1 MIKQVENPILEVH
14 DLTVAYNNKPVLWN
28 ADFSIPKG
36 KMVGIVGPNGAGK
49 STLLKAIMG
58 LIPVASGFTK
68 ILKKQLKNIR
78 HKVAYVPQK
87 ETVDWDFPATVLD
100 VVEMG
105 RYGKISLFKRLR
117 KSDKLIAIES
127 LKKVKMLDFADRHI
141 SELSGGQQQRVFI
154 ARALAQ
160 EADIYFMDEPFA
172 GVDMASE
179 KAIVEILYEMQKEG
193 KTIFVVHHDLQSAMD
208 YFDWMVFLNTRIVAS
223 GPTNEVF
230 STETLQKT
238 YGGNLAI
245 LEQIGQIY
253 KEKQFPIRE
262 TN

>member
-1 MIKQVENPILEVH
+1 MIKQVESPIVEVH
-14 DLTVAYNNKPVLWN
+14 DLTVAYDNKPVLWN

-49 STLLKAIMG
+49 STLLKSIMG
-58 LIPVASGFTK
+58 LIPTASGFVK
-68 ILKKQLKNIR
+68 IFDDSLKKVR

-87 ETVDWDFPATVLD
+87 ESVDWDFPATVLD

-105 RYGKISLFKRLR
+105 RYGQKSLFKRLN
-117 KSDKLIAIES
+117 KQDKQIAIEA

-160 EADIYFMDEPFA
+160 EADLYFMDEPFA

-179 KAIVEILYEMQKEG
+179 KAIVDILVELQKEG

-208 YFDWMVFLNTRIVAS
+208 YFDWMILINKRIVAS
-223 GPTNEVF
+223 GPIKEVF
-230 STETLQKT
+230 TTEILQNT
-238 YGGNLAI
+238 YGGNLSM
-245 LEQIGQIY
+245 LEQIGQIF
-253 KEKQFPIRE
+253 KDKQFPIRE
-262 TN
+262 S

>member
-1 MIKQVENPILEVH
+1 MIKQVENPIVEIH
-14 DLTVAYNNKPVLWN
+14 DLTVAYDNKPVLWN
-28 ADFSIPKG
+28 ADFSIPAG

-58 LIPVASGFTK
+58 LIPVASGFSK
-68 ILKKQLKNIR
+68 ILNDSLKNVR

-87 ETVDWDFPATVLD
+87 ESVDWDFPATVLD

-105 RYGKISLFKRLR
+105 RYGKISLFKRL
-117 KSDKLIAIES
+117 KKKDKQVAIEA

-160 EADIYFMDEPFA
+160 EAEIYFMDEPFA
-172 GVDMASE
+172 GVDMGSE
-179 KAIVEILYEMQKEG
+179 KAIIEILLEMQKDG

-223 GPTNEVF
+223 GPTTEVF
-230 STETLQKT
+230 STETLQNT
-238 YGGNLAI
+238 YGGNLSL

-262 TN
+262 KN

>member
-1 MIKQVENPILEVH
+1 MIKQVDNPIVEVH
-14 DLTVAYNNKPVLWN
+14 DLTVAYDNKPVLWN

-36 KMVGIVGPNGAGK
+36 KMVGIIGPNGAGK
-49 STLLKAIMG
+49 STLLKSIMG
-58 LIPVASGFTK
+58 LIPISSGFIK
-68 ILKKQLKNIR
+68 IFDDTLKKVR

-87 ETVDWDFPATVLD
+87 ESVDWDFPATVLD

-105 RYGKISLFKRLR
+105 RYGKKSLFKRLN
-117 KSDKLIAIES
+117 KEDKQIAIEA

-160 EADIYFMDEPFA
+160 EADLYFMDEPFA

-179 KAIVEILYEMQKEG
+179 KAIVDILLELQKEG

-208 YFDWMVFLNTRIVAS
+208 YFDWMVLINKRIVGS
-223 GPTNEVF
+223 GPIQEVF
-230 STETLQKT
+230 TTETLQNT
-238 YGGNLAI
+238 YGGNLSM
-245 LEQIGQIY
+245 LEQIGQIF

-262 TN
+262 

>member
-1 MIKQVENPILEVH
+1 MIKQVDNPILEIH
-14 DLTVAYNNKPVLWN
+14 DLTVAYDNKPVLWN

-58 LIPVASGFTK
+58 LVPIASGFTK
-68 ILKKQLKNIR
+68 ILNDQLKNVR

-117 KSDKLIAIES
+117 KSDKLIAVEA

-179 KAIVEILYEMQKEG
+179 KAIVDILYEMQKDG

-223 GPTNEVF
+223 GPTTEVF

-253 KEKQFPIRE
+253 KQKQFPIRE
-262 TN
+262 NK

>member
-1 MIKQVENPILEVH
+1 MINQVENPIVEVH
-14 DLTVAYNNKPVLWN
+14 DLTVAYDNKPVLWN

-36 KMVGIVGPNGAGK
+36 RMVGIVGPNGAGK
-49 STLLKAIMG
+49 STLLKSIMG
-58 LIPVASGFTK
+58 LIPTASGFVK
-68 ILKKQLKNIR
+68 LFDDSLKKVR
-78 HKVAYVPQK
+78 HRVAYVPQK
-87 ETVDWDFPATVLD
+87 ESVDWDFPATVLD

-105 RYGKISLFKRLR
+105 RYGKKSLFKRLS
-117 KSDKLIAIES
+117 KEDKQIAIEA

-179 KAIVEILYEMQKEG
+179 KAIVDILVELQKEG

-208 YFDWMVFLNTRIVAS
+208 YFDWMILINKRIVAS
-223 GPTNEVF
+223 GPTKEVF
-230 STETLQKT
+230 TTDILQNT
-238 YGGNLAI
+238 YGGNLSM
-245 LEQIGQIY
+245 LDQIGQVF

-262 TN
+262 A

>member
-1 MIKQVENPILEVH
+1 MIKQVDNPILEVH
-14 DLTVAYNNKPVLWN
+14 DLTVAYDNKPVLWN

-36 KMVGIVGPNGAGK
+36 KMVGIIGPNGAGK
-49 STLLKAIMG
+49 STLLKSIMG
-58 LIPVASGFTK
+58 LIPTSSGFVK
-68 ILKKQLKNIR
+68 IFDDSLKKVR

-87 ETVDWDFPATVLD
+87 ESVDWDFPATVLD

-105 RYGKISLFKRLR
+105 RYGKKSLFKRLN
-117 KSDKLIAIES
+117 KEDKQIAIEA
-127 LKKVKMLDFADRHI
+127 LKKVKMLDFADKHI

-160 EADIYFMDEPFA
+160 EADLYFMDEPFA

-179 KAIVEILYEMQKEG
+179 KAIVDILLELQKEG

-208 YFDWMVFLNTRIVAS
+208 YFDWMVLINKRIVGS
-223 GPTNEVF
+223 GPIQEVF
-230 STETLQKT
+230 TTETLQNT
-238 YGGNLAI
+238 YGGNLSM
-245 LEQIGQIY
+245 LEQIGQIF

-262 TN
+262 